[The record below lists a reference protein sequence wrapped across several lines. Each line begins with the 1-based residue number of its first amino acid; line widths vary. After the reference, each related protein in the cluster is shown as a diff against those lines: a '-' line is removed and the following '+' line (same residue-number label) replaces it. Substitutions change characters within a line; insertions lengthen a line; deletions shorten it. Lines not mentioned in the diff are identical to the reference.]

1 MSGAGSVSRAGLV
14 CRDDL
19 EPGRDLNL
27 ASTVLD
33 ESCCF

>member
-19 EPGRDLNL
+19 EPGIVRRR
-27 ASTVLD
+27 ASPG
-33 ESCCF
+33 EI